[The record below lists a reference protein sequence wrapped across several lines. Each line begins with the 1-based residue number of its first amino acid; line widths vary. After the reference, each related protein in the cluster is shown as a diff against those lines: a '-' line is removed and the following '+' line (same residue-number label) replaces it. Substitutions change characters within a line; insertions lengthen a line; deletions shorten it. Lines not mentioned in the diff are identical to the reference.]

1 MLTERLNQTTGS
13 MLTRFFFAS
22 VMINMEV
29 QIFEVQVLPVPCWKY
44 VQKSPSNLQL

>member
-13 MLTRFFFAS
+13 MLMRFFAS

-29 QIFEVQVLPVPCWKY
+29 QIFEVPVQVLPVPC
-44 VQKSPSNLQL
+44 